1 MQKLVETGK
10 YTEINKQFHVK
21 FWPNWSKYRTLSY
34 SFSRKIHHLLSNL
47 WDEKTIYSCC
57 SWHYWMREC
66 ATYNTNLKRTQPSR
80 KVKLFY
86 LGCLLQQDRD
96 FHGNVLC
103 TVVHVTIRVGTLSIW
118 PGARHIW
125 YMSKDFIHSVSKGN
139 IVGNL
144 WFGYNC
150 QFYTQKTQ
158 NWENLVISGL
168 FKWHKF
174 TSYPSHSAI
183 YCVYWSKITN

>member
-1 MQKLVETGK
+1 MELFVDLAEFTCFYQFLHDVLKELFSRLKKKQFYEHIMQKLVETGK

-21 FWPNWSKYRTLSY
+21 FWPNWRKYRTLSY

-86 LGCLLQQDRD
+86 LGCLLHQDRD

-103 TVVHVTIRVGTLSIW
+103 TVVHVTIRVGT
-118 PGARHIW
+118 
-125 YMSKDFIHSVSKGN
+125 
-139 IVGNL
+139 
-144 WFGYNC
+144 
-150 QFYTQKTQ
+150 
-158 NWENLVISGL
+158 
-168 FKWHKF
+168 
-174 TSYPSHSAI
+174 
-183 YCVYWSKITN
+183 